1 MITIEMIAVSVSI
14 PFILKITPSQRGI
27 RMCSQKCIG
36 IGQRRMKEHQKQE
49 KMSGLWVDGVEY
61 SEEEFEEDYNWNIW
75 KEEWVL
81 Q

>member
-1 MITIEMIAVSVSI
+1 
-14 PFILKITPSQRGI
+14 
-27 RMCSQKCIG
+27 MCSQKCIG